1 MRFILGNA
9 TNNQGLNENNKAA
22 AYRQTIDEHEKALH
36 KFEEPSMS
44 PTQRMLAAEKGEI
57 AEKSLPQ
64 YWDDE
69 FPRLDVGGSSSFI
82 NEVEYIPSL
91 GIAVIKINGNQYYY
105 PKTAK
110 EVGDLVTAPSIG
122 GEYNR
127 TWKLKKK

>member
-9 TNNQGLNENNKAA
+9 SNNQGLNPQNKAA
-22 AYRQTIDEHEKALH
+22 AYRQSQAEHEKALH
-36 KFEEPSMS
+36 KFDEDDIS
-44 PTQRMLAAEKGEI
+44 PTERMLAAELGEE
-57 AEKSLPQ
+57 AEQELPQ

-82 NEVEYIPSL
+82 NEVEYLPSL
-91 GIAVIKINGNQYYY
+91 GIAVIKIGGKQYYY
-105 PKTAK
+105 PKSAQ

-127 TWKLKKK
+127 SWKLKNK